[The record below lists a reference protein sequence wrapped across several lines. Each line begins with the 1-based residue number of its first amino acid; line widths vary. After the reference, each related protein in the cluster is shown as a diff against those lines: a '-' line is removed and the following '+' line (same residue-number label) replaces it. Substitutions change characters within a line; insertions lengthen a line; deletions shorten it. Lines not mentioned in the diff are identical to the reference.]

1 MGGRAGGRSTGN
13 AVKVTPTVGSPGSSA
28 PPADRHP
35 KHVAGEFARKL
46 VHASVRVKGC
56 SGSFLI
62 FILQFIH
69 AFLRARASGDA
80 GVDFWLRARPW
91 FRRVILPSRC
101 LACHRRSL
109 RCESYL
115 DL

>member
-46 VHASVRVKGC
+46 VHAPVRVKGC
-56 SGSFLI
+56 SGSF
-62 FILQFIH
+62 FHIH
-69 AFLRARASGDA
+69 SSIYSCVPEGE
-80 GVDFWLRARPW
+80 GE
-91 FRRVILPSRC
+91 RRHRC
-101 LACHRRSL
+101 
-109 RCESYL
+109 
-115 DL
+115 